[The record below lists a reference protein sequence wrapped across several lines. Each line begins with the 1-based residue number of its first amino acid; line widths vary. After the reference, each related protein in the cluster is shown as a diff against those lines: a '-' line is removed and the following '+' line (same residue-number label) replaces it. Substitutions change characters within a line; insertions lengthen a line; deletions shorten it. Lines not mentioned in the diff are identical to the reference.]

1 MEKTIGIIMIVAF
14 FVALFY
20 MIAKSTGWKNA
31 VIIFLISAASTAFIC
46 FAAHLITK

>member
-1 MEKTIGIIMIVAF
+1 MEKTIGIIMIIAF

-31 VIIFLISAASTAFIC
+31 VIIFLISAAATAFIG
-46 FAAHLITK
+46 FAAYLITK